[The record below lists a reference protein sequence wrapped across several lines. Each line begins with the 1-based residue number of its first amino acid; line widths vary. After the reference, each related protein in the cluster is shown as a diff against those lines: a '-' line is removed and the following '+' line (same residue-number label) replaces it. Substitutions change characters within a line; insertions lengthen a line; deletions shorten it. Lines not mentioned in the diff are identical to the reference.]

1 MTFITAG
8 LTNGGRTNH
17 YTFSYDESLENPRGP
32 EPSRTNAVIAACE
45 YDYNLMSQWFGRS
58 DVTGMDVQ
66 VTTQS
71 NGASWN
77 GYKNT
82 STVSLNAQGF
92 RYSNNPAYLRYL
104 IISEVTEIFMMTQN
118 IGWFQ
123 GQNEGSKGEGLSRF
137 LGGQFL
143 AHNGFLNIGVL
154 DNFSVSDLWLNS
166 PRQDFVNFSPDDNQY
181 DAVNGCTTLFIYYL
195 FHQIGFDINQIVGSG
210 SSTLAGVWR
219 KLKHITGN
227 TGDPFP
233 HFKELLDHAYPF
245 QSGNRIPGPNFD
257 DPWPLRL

>member
-8 LTNGGRTNH
+8 LTNGGRTNQ

-181 DAVNGCTTLFIYYL
+181 DAVVVLHCSSTIYFIRLDLISTRLWVRDLQLWRECGENSSILQVIRAIL
-195 FHQIGFDINQIVGSG
+195 FHISRNC
-210 SSTLAGVWR
+210 
-219 KLKHITGN
+219 
-227 TGDPFP
+227 
-233 HFKELLDHAYPF
+233 
-245 QSGNRIPGPNFD
+245 
-257 DPWPLRL
+257 